1 MTVINNHAFRPVLHP
16 VHGVLLAGTFIL
28 FLSGLLSDLAYASSY
43 QIQWTNFASWLH
55 AGGLLCGSFVLLW
68 SIVNLIRISHRSK
81 LHVAYTV
88 LLLAT
93 WLLGFFN
100 SLIHAKDVWAIMPTA
115 IILSVIVVLLSCVS
129 IWLGFSRFGI
139 GGEK

>member
-1 MTVINNHAFRPVLHP
+1 
-16 VHGVLLAGTFIL
+16 
-28 FLSGLLSDLAYASSY
+28 
-43 QIQWTNFASWLH
+43 
-55 AGGLLCGSFVLLW
+55 